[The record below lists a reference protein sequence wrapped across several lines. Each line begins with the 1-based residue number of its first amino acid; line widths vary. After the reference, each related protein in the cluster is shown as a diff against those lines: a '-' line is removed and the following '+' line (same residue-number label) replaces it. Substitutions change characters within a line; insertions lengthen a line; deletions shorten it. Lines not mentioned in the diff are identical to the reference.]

1 MSKIEE
7 IKLPKREYKTEE
19 YYFVDSEDEMKE
31 EDKYNIDKENELI
44 AQDMFLR
51 EGINDEDEIEEGEN
65 IINVFKK
72 YNDIYVKKNKISL
85 KENEIEKIDRLKKE
99 LDENKVEIKKYID
112 NYKDNLILKETEEF
126 DKNLKDI
133 DIYSNKIKEIMNSKY
148 YQGNNK
154 DDKQNL
160 KEEIKKNLVLYNET
174 IKKLEKNIS
183 TQKEI
188 LKFGDDN
195 NADNNKFYTINYIND
210 ENMKKLNLNNELD
223 FISKKLKILEETIG
237 VEIKNNL
244 INNGN
249 ISNVLYSLLGKVDKN
264 LNETKENKEKLSN
277 EINSILDNIN
287 EKSEQLKKSNYFS
300 ICDNLRELYLLFE
313 YYEKYDN
320 IFEYL
325 KKRLLAIQDIHNESD
340 KFNDNIKILKEKI
353 QTNEK
358 EINELVEIYKNI
370 FKEFEKIENIII
382 SLNLIEKQISDKL
395 L

>member
-1 MSKIEE
+1 MSKIE
-7 IKLPKREYKTEE
+7 IKLPKREYKKEE
-19 YYFVDSEDEMKE
+19 YYFVDSEDEKEE
-31 EDKYNIDKENELI
+31 EDKFNIDKENELI
-44 AQDMFLR
+44 AQEMFLR
-51 EGINDEDEIEEGEN
+51 EGINDEDDIEVGEN

-72 YNDIYVKKNKISL
+72 YNDIYLKKNKICL

-99 LDENKVEIKKYID
+99 LDENKIEIKKYID
-112 NYKDNLILKETEEF
+112 NYNDNLILRETEEF

-160 KEEIKKNLVLYNET
+160 KEEIKKNLILYNET
-174 IKKLEKNIS
+174 IKKLEKNINS
-183 TQKEI
+183 QKEI
-188 LKFGDDN
+188 LKFGDNNNTDN
-195 NADNNKFYTINYIND
+195 NNYYTINYVND
-210 ENMKKLNLNNELD
+210 ENIKKLNLNNELD

-237 VEIKNNL
+237 IEIKNNL

-249 ISNVLYSLLGKVDKN
+249 ISNILYSLLTKINNN
-264 LNETKENKEKLSN
+264 LNETKENKEKLLN

-287 EKSEQLKKSNYFS
+287 EKNEKLKNSNYFS
-300 ICDNLRELYLLFE
+300 ICNNLRELYLLFE
-313 YYEKYDN
+313 FYEKYDN

-340 KFNDNIKILKEKI
+340 KFNDNIKLLKEKI

-358 EINELVEIYKNI
+358 EINELVESYKNI

-382 SLNLIEKQISDKL
+382 SLNIIEKQISDKL

>member
-1 MSKIEE
+1 MSKIE
-7 IKLPKREYKTEE
+7 IKLPKREYKKEE
-19 YYFVDSEDEMKE
+19 YYFVDSEDEKEE
-31 EDKYNIDKENELI
+31 EDKFNIDKENELI
-44 AQDMFLR
+44 AQEMFLR
-51 EGINDEDEIEEGEN
+51 EGINDEDDIEVGEN

-72 YNDIYVKKNKISL
+72 YNDIYLKKNKICL

-99 LDENKVEIKKYID
+99 LDENKIEIKKYID
-112 NYKDNLILKETEEF
+112 NYNDNLILRETEEF

-160 KEEIKKNLVLYNET
+160 KEEIKKNLILYNET
-174 IKKLEKNIS
+174 IKKLEKNINS
-183 TQKEI
+183 QKEI
-188 LKFGDDN
+188 LKFGDNNNTDN
-195 NADNNKFYTINYIND
+195 NNYYTINYVND
-210 ENMKKLNLNNELD
+210 ENIKKLNLNNELD

-237 VEIKNNL
+237 IEKKNYL

-249 ISNVLYSLLGKVDKN
+249 ISNILYSLLTKLNNN
-264 LNETKENKEKLSN
+264 LNETKENKEKLLN

-287 EKSEQLKKSNYFS
+287 EKNEKLKNSNYFS
-300 ICDNLRELYLLFE
+300 ICNNLRELYLLFE
-313 YYEKYDN
+313 FYEKYDN

-325 KKRLLAIQDIHNESD
+325 KKRLLAIQDIYNESD
-340 KFNDNIKILKEKI
+340 KFNDNIKLLKEKI

-358 EINELVEIYKNI
+358 EINELVESYKNI

-382 SLNLIEKQISDKL
+382 SLNIIEKQISDKL

>member
-1 MSKIEE
+1 MSKIE
-7 IKLPKREYKTEE
+7 IKLPKREYKKEE
-19 YYFVDSEDEMKE
+19 YYFVDSEEEKEE
-31 EDKYNIDKENELI
+31 EDKFNIDKENELI
-44 AQDMFLR
+44 AQEMFLR
-51 EGINDEDEIEEGEN
+51 EGINDEDDIEVGEN

-72 YNDIYVKKNKISL
+72 YNDIYLKKNKICL

-99 LDENKVEIKKYID
+99 LDENKIEIKKYID
-112 NYKDNLILKETEEF
+112 NYNDNLILRETEEF

-160 KEEIKKNLVLYNET
+160 KEEIKKNLILYNET
-174 IKKLEKNIS
+174 IKKLEKNINS
-183 TQKEI
+183 QKEI
-188 LKFGDDN
+188 LKFGDNNNTDN
-195 NADNNKFYTINYIND
+195 NNYYTINYVND
-210 ENMKKLNLNNELD
+210 ENIKKLNLNNELD

-237 VEIKNNL
+237 IEKKNYL

-249 ISNVLYSLLGKVDKN
+249 ISNILYSLLTKLNNN
-264 LNETKENKEKLSN
+264 LNETKENKEKLLN

-287 EKSEQLKKSNYFS
+287 EKNEKLKNSNYFS
-300 ICDNLRELYLLFE
+300 ICNNLRELYLLFE
-313 YYEKYDN
+313 FYEKYDN

-325 KKRLLAIQDIHNESD
+325 KKRLLAIQDIYNESD
-340 KFNDNIKILKEKI
+340 KFNDNIKLLKEKI

-358 EINELVEIYKNI
+358 EINELVESYKNI

-382 SLNLIEKQISDKL
+382 SLNIIEKQISDKL

>member
-1 MSKIEE
+1 MSKIE
-7 IKLPKREYKTEE
+7 IKLPKREYKKEE
-19 YYFVDSEDEMKE
+19 YYFVDSEDEKEE
-31 EDKYNIDKENELI
+31 EDKFNIDKENELI
-44 AQDMFLR
+44 AQEMFLR
-51 EGINDEDEIEEGEN
+51 EGINDEDDIEVGEN

-72 YNDIYVKKNKISL
+72 YNDIYLKKNKICL

-99 LDENKVEIKKYID
+99 LDENKIEIKKYID
-112 NYKDNLILKETEEF
+112 NYNDNLILRETEEF

-160 KEEIKKNLVLYNET
+160 KEEIKKNLILYNET
-174 IKKLEKNIS
+174 IKKLEKNINS
-183 TQKEI
+183 QKEI
-188 LKFGDDN
+188 LKFSDN
-195 NADNNKFYTINYIND
+195 NNTDNNNYYTINYVND
-210 ENMKKLNLNNELD
+210 ENIKKLNLNNELD

-237 VEIKNNL
+237 IEKKNYL

-249 ISNVLYSLLGKVDKN
+249 ISNILYSLLTKLNNN
-264 LNETKENKEKLSN
+264 LNETKENKEKLLN

-287 EKSEQLKKSNYFS
+287 EKNEKLKNSNYFS
-300 ICDNLRELYLLFE
+300 ICNNLRELYLLFE
-313 YYEKYDN
+313 FYEKYDN

-325 KKRLLAIQDIHNESD
+325 KKRLLAIQDIYNESD
-340 KFNDNIKILKEKI
+340 KFNDNIKLLKEKI

-358 EINELVEIYKNI
+358 EINELVENYKNI

-382 SLNLIEKQISDKL
+382 SLNLIEKQISNKL

>member
-1 MSKIEE
+1 MSKIE
-7 IKLPKREYKTEE
+7 IKLPKREYKKEE
-19 YYFVDSEDEMKE
+19 YYFVDSEEEKEE
-31 EDKYNIDKENELI
+31 EDKFNIDKENELI
-44 AQDMFLR
+44 AQEMFLR
-51 EGINDEDEIEEGEN
+51 EGINDEDDIEVGEN

-72 YNDIYVKKNKISL
+72 YNDIYLKKNKICL

-99 LDENKVEIKKYID
+99 LDENKIEIKKYID
-112 NYKDNLILKETEEF
+112 NYNDNLILRETEEF

-160 KEEIKKNLVLYNET
+160 KEEIKKNLILYNET
-174 IKKLEKNIS
+174 IKKLEKNINS
-183 TQKEI
+183 QKEI
-188 LKFGDDN
+188 LKFGDNNNTDN
-195 NADNNKFYTINYIND
+195 NNYYTINYVND
-210 ENMKKLNLNNELD
+210 ENIKKLNLTNELD

-237 VEIKNNL
+237 IEIKNNL

-249 ISNVLYSLLGKVDKN
+249 ITNILYSLLTKINNN
-264 LNETKENKEKLSN
+264 LNETKENKEKLLN

-287 EKSEQLKKSNYFS
+287 EQNEKVKNSNYFS
-300 ICDNLRELYLLFE
+300 ICNNLRELYLLFE
-313 YYEKYDN
+313 FYEKYDN

-325 KKRLLAIQDIHNESD
+325 KKRLLAIQDIYNESD
-340 KFNDNIKILKEKI
+340 KFNDNIKLLKEKI

-358 EINELVEIYKNI
+358 EINELFESYKNI

-382 SLNLIEKQISDKL
+382 SLNLIEKQISNKL

>member
-1 MSKIEE
+1 MSKIE
-7 IKLPKREYKTEE
+7 IKLPKREYKKEE
-19 YYFVDSEDEMKE
+19 YYFVDSEEEKEE
-31 EDKYNIDKENELI
+31 EDKFNIDKENELI
-44 AQDMFLR
+44 AQEMFLR
-51 EGINDEDEIEEGEN
+51 EGINDEDDIEVGEN

-72 YNDIYVKKNKISL
+72 YNDIYLKKNKICL

-99 LDENKVEIKKYID
+99 LDENKIEIKKYID
-112 NYKDNLILKETEEF
+112 NYNDNLILRETEEF

-160 KEEIKKNLVLYNET
+160 KEEVKKNLILYNET
-174 IKKLEKNIS
+174 IKKLEKNINS
-183 TQKEI
+183 QKEI
-188 LKFGDDN
+188 LKFGDNNNTDN
-195 NADNNKFYTINYIND
+195 NNYYTINYVND
-210 ENMKKLNLNNELD
+210 ENIKKLNLTNELD

-237 VEIKNNL
+237 IEIKNNL

-249 ISNVLYSLLGKVDKN
+249 ITNILYSLLTKINNN
-264 LNETKENKEKLSN
+264 LNETKENKEKLLN

-287 EKSEQLKKSNYFS
+287 EQNEKVKNSNYFS
-300 ICDNLRELYLLFE
+300 ICNNLRELYLLFE
-313 YYEKYDN
+313 FYEKYDN

-325 KKRLLAIQDIHNESD
+325 KKRLLAIQEIHNESD
-340 KFNDNIKILKEKI
+340 KFNDNIKLLKEKI

-358 EINELVEIYKNI
+358 EINELFESYKNI

-382 SLNLIEKQISDKL
+382 SLNLIEKQISNKL

>member
-1 MSKIEE
+1 MSKIE
-7 IKLPKREYKTEE
+7 IKLPKREYKKEE
-19 YYFVDSEDEMKE
+19 YYFVDSEDEKEE
-31 EDKYNIDKENELI
+31 EDKFNIDKENELI
-44 AQDMFLR
+44 AQEMFLR
-51 EGINDEDEIEEGEN
+51 EGINDEDDIEVGEN

-72 YNDIYVKKNKISL
+72 YNDIYLKKNKICL

-99 LDENKVEIKKYID
+99 LDENKIEIKKYID
-112 NYKDNLILKETEEF
+112 NYNDNLILRETEEF

-160 KEEIKKNLVLYNET
+160 KEEIKKNLILYNET
-174 IKKLEKNIS
+174 IKKLEKNINS
-183 TQKEI
+183 QKEI
-188 LKFGDDN
+188 LKFGDNNNTDN
-195 NADNNKFYTINYIND
+195 NNYYTINYIND
-210 ENMKKLNLNNELD
+210 ENIKKLNLNNELD

-237 VEIKNNL
+237 IEKKNYL

-249 ISNVLYSLLGKVDKN
+249 ISNILYSLLTKLNNN
-264 LNETKENKEKLSN
+264 LNETKENKEKLLN

-287 EKSEQLKKSNYFS
+287 EKNEKLKNSNYFS
-300 ICDNLRELYLLFE
+300 ICNNLRELYLLFE
-313 YYEKYDN
+313 FYEKYDN

-325 KKRLLAIQDIHNESD
+325 KKRLLAIQDIYNESD
-340 KFNDNIKILKEKI
+340 KFNDNIKLLKEKI

-358 EINELVEIYKNI
+358 EINELVESYKNI

-382 SLNLIEKQISDKL
+382 SLNIIEKQISDKL

>member
-1 MSKIEE
+1 MSKIE
-7 IKLPKREYKTEE
+7 IKLPKREYKKEE
-19 YYFVDSEDEMKE
+19 YYFVDSEEDEKE

-44 AQDMFLR
+44 AQEMFLR
-51 EGINDEDEIEEGEN
+51 EGINDEDDIEVGEN

-72 YNDIYVKKNKISL
+72 YNDIYLKKNKICL

-99 LDENKVEIKKYID
+99 LDENKIEIKKYID
-112 NYKDNLILKETEEF
+112 NYNDNLILRETEEF

-148 YQGNNK
+148 YQGSNK
-154 DDKQNL
+154 DDKKNL
-160 KEEIKKNLVLYNET
+160 KEDIKKNLILYNES
-174 IKKLEKNIS
+174 IKKLEKNIN

-188 LKFGDDN
+188 LKFGDANDK
-195 NADNNKFYTINYIND
+195 DDNKFYTINYIND
-210 ENMKKLNLNNELD
+210 ENLKKLNLNNELD

-237 VEIKNNL
+237 IEIKNNL

-249 ISNVLYSLLGKVDKN
+249 ITNILYSLLTKINNN
-264 LNETKENKEKLSN
+264 LNETKENKEKLLN

-287 EKSEQLKKSNYFS
+287 EQNEKVKNSNYFS
-300 ICDNLRELYLLFE
+300 ICNNLRELYLLFE
-313 YYEKYDN
+313 FYEKYDN

-325 KKRLLAIQDIHNESD
+325 KKRLLAIQEIHNESD
-340 KFNDNIKILKEKI
+340 KFNDNIKLLKEKI

-358 EINELVEIYKNI
+358 EINELFESYKNI

-382 SLNLIEKQISDKL
+382 SLNLIEKQISNKL

>member
-1 MSKIEE
+1 MSKIE
-7 IKLPKREYKTEE
+7 IKLPKREYKKEE
-19 YYFVDSEDEMKE
+19 YYFVDSEEEKEE
-31 EDKYNIDKENELI
+31 EDKFNIDKENELI
-44 AQDMFLR
+44 AQEMFLR
-51 EGINDEDEIEEGEN
+51 EGINDEDDIEVGEN

-72 YNDIYVKKNKISL
+72 YNDIYLKKNKICL

-99 LDENKVEIKKYID
+99 LDENKIEIKKYID
-112 NYKDNLILKETEEF
+112 NYNDNLILRETEEF

-148 YQGNNK
+148 YQGNNI
-154 DDKQNL
+154 DDKKNL
-160 KEEIKKNLVLYNET
+160 KEEIKKNLIKYNET
-174 IKKLEKNIS
+174 INKLEKNINS
-183 TQKEI
+183 QKEI
-188 LKFGDDN
+188 LKFGDIN
-195 NADNNKFYTINYIND
+195 NTNNNNYYTINYVND
-210 ENMKKLNLNNELD
+210 ENIKKLNLTNELD

-237 VEIKNNL
+237 IEIKNNL

-249 ISNVLYSLLGKVDKN
+249 ISNVLYSLLSKIDNN
-264 LNETKENKEKLSN
+264 LNETKENKEKLLN

-287 EKSEQLKKSNYFS
+287 EKNENLKNSNYFS
-300 ICDNLRELYLLFE
+300 ICNNLRELYLLFE
-313 YYEKYDN
+313 FYEKYDN

-340 KFNDNIKILKEKI
+340 KFNDNIKLLKEKI

-358 EINELVEIYKNI
+358 EINELFESYKNI

-382 SLNLIEKQISDKL
+382 SLNLIEKQISNKL

>member
-1 MSKIEE
+1 MSKIE
-7 IKLPKREYKTEE
+7 IKLPKREYKKEE
-19 YYFVDSEDEMKE
+19 YYFVDSEEEKEE
-31 EDKYNIDKENELI
+31 EDKFNIDKENELI
-44 AQDMFLR
+44 AQEMFLR
-51 EGINDEDEIEEGEN
+51 EGINDEDDIEVGEN

-72 YNDIYVKKNKISL
+72 YNDIYLKKNKICL

-99 LDENKVEIKKYID
+99 LDENKIEIKKYID
-112 NYKDNLILKETEEF
+112 NYNDNLILRETEEF

-160 KEEIKKNLVLYNET
+160 KEEIKKNLILYNET
-174 IKKLEKNIS
+174 IKKLEKNINS
-183 TQKEI
+183 QKEI
-188 LKFGDDN
+188 LKFGDNNNTDN
-195 NADNNKFYTINYIND
+195 NNYYTINYVND
-210 ENMKKLNLNNELD
+210 ENIKKLNLNNELD

-237 VEIKNNL
+237 IEIKNNL

-249 ISNVLYSLLGKVDKN
+249 ITNILYSLLTKINNN
-264 LNETKENKEKLSN
+264 LNETKENKEKLLN

-287 EKSEQLKKSNYFS
+287 EQNEKVKNSNYFS
-300 ICDNLRELYLLFE
+300 ICNNLRELYLLFE
-313 YYEKYDN
+313 FYEKYDN

-325 KKRLLAIQDIHNESD
+325 KKRLLAIQEIHNESD
-340 KFNDNIKILKEKI
+340 KFNDNIKLLKEKI

-358 EINELVEIYKNI
+358 EINELFESYKNI

-382 SLNLIEKQISDKL
+382 SLNLIEKQISNKL

>member
-1 MSKIEE
+1 MSKIE
-7 IKLPKREYKTEE
+7 IKLPKREYKKEE
-19 YYFVDSEDEMKE
+19 YYFVDSEDEKEE
-31 EDKYNIDKENELI
+31 EDKFNIDKENELI
-44 AQDMFLR
+44 AQEMFLR
-51 EGINDEDEIEEGEN
+51 EGINDEDDIEVGEN

-72 YNDIYVKKNKISL
+72 YNDIYLKKNKICL

-99 LDENKVEIKKYID
+99 LDENKIEIKKYID
-112 NYKDNLILKETEEF
+112 NYNDNLILRETEEF

-160 KEEIKKNLVLYNET
+160 KEEIKKNLILYNET
-174 IKKLEKNIS
+174 IKKLEKNINS
-183 TQKEI
+183 QKEI
-188 LKFGDDN
+188 LKFGDNNNTDN
-195 NADNNKFYTINYIND
+195 NNYYTINYVND
-210 ENMKKLNLNNELD
+210 ENIKKLNLNNELD

-237 VEIKNNL
+237 IEKKNYL

-249 ISNVLYSLLGKVDKN
+249 ISNILYSLLTKLNNN
-264 LNETKENKEKLSN
+264 LNETKENKEKLLN

-287 EKSEQLKKSNYFS
+287 EKNEKLKNSNYFS
-300 ICDNLRELYLLFE
+300 ICNNLRELYLLFE
-313 YYEKYDN
+313 FYEKYDN

-325 KKRLLAIQDIHNESD
+325 KKRLLAIQDIYNESD
-340 KFNDNIKILKEKI
+340 KFNDNIKLLKEKI

-358 EINELVEIYKNI
+358 EINELVESYKNI

-382 SLNLIEKQISDKL
+382 SLNLIEKQISNKL

>member
-1 MSKIEE
+1 MSKIE
-7 IKLPKREYKTEE
+7 IKLPKREYKKEE
-19 YYFVDSEDEMKE
+19 YYFVDSEEEKEE
-31 EDKYNIDKENELI
+31 EDKFNIDKENELI
-44 AQDMFLR
+44 AQEMFLR
-51 EGINDEDEIEEGEN
+51 EGINDEDDIEVGEN

-72 YNDIYVKKNKISL
+72 YNDIYLKKNKICL

-99 LDENKVEIKKYID
+99 LDENKIEIKKYID
-112 NYKDNLILKETEEF
+112 NYNDNLILRETEEF

-160 KEEIKKNLVLYNET
+160 KEEIKKNLILYNET
-174 IKKLEKNIS
+174 IKKLEKNINS
-183 TQKEI
+183 QKEI
-188 LKFGDDN
+188 LKFGDNNNTDN
-195 NADNNKFYTINYIND
+195 NNYYIINYVND
-210 ENMKKLNLNNELD
+210 ENIKKLNLNNELD

-237 VEIKNNL
+237 IEKKNYL

-249 ISNVLYSLLGKVDKN
+249 ISNILYSLLTKLNNN
-264 LNETKENKEKLSN
+264 LNETKENKEKLLN

-287 EKSEQLKKSNYFS
+287 EKNEKLKNSNYFS
-300 ICDNLRELYLLFE
+300 ICNNLRELYLLFE
-313 YYEKYDN
+313 FYEKYDN

-325 KKRLLAIQDIHNESD
+325 KKRLLAIQDIYNESD
-340 KFNDNIKILKEKI
+340 KFNDNIKLLKEKI

-358 EINELVEIYKNI
+358 EINELVESYKNI

-382 SLNLIEKQISDKL
+382 SLNIIEKQISDKL

>member
-1 MSKIEE
+1 MSKIE
-7 IKLPKREYKTEE
+7 IKLPKREYKKEE
-19 YYFVDSEDEMKE
+19 YYFVDSEDEKEE
-31 EDKYNIDKENELI
+31 EDKFNIDKENELI
-44 AQDMFLR
+44 AQEMFLR
-51 EGINDEDEIEEGEN
+51 EGINDEDDIEVGEN

-72 YNDIYVKKNKISL
+72 YNDIYLKKNKICL

-99 LDENKVEIKKYID
+99 LDENKIEIKKYID
-112 NYKDNLILKETEEF
+112 NYNDNLILRETEEF

-160 KEEIKKNLVLYNET
+160 KEEIKKNLILYNET
-174 IKKLEKNIS
+174 IKKLEKNINS
-183 TQKEI
+183 QKEI
-188 LKFGDDN
+188 LKFSDN
-195 NADNNKFYTINYIND
+195 NNTDNNNYYTINYIND
-210 ENMKKLNLNNELD
+210 ENIKKLNLNNELD

-237 VEIKNNL
+237 IEKKNYL

-249 ISNVLYSLLGKVDKN
+249 ISNILYSLLTKLNNN
-264 LNETKENKEKLSN
+264 LNETKENKEKLLN

-287 EKSEQLKKSNYFS
+287 EKNEKLKNSNYFS
-300 ICDNLRELYLLFE
+300 ICNNLRELYLLFE
-313 YYEKYDN
+313 FYEKYDN

-325 KKRLLAIQDIHNESD
+325 KKRLLAIQDIYNESD
-340 KFNDNIKILKEKI
+340 KFNDNIKLLKEKI

-358 EINELVEIYKNI
+358 EINELVESYKNI

-382 SLNLIEKQISDKL
+382 SLNIIEKQISDKL

>member
-1 MSKIEE
+1 MSKIE
-7 IKLPKREYKTEE
+7 IKLPKREYKKEE
-19 YYFVDSEDEMKE
+19 YYFVDSEEDEKE

-44 AQDMFLR
+44 AQEMFLR
-51 EGINDEDEIEEGEN
+51 EGINDEDDIEVGEN

-72 YNDIYVKKNKISL
+72 YNDIYLKKNKICL

-99 LDENKVEIKKYID
+99 LDENKIEIKKYID
-112 NYKDNLILKETEEF
+112 NYNDNLILRETEEF

-148 YQGNNK
+148 YQGNNI
-154 DDKQNL
+154 DDKKNL
-160 KEEIKKNLVLYNET
+160 KEEIKKNLILYNET
-174 IKKLEKNIS
+174 IKKLEKNINS
-183 TQKEI
+183 QKEI
-188 LKFGDDN
+188 LKFGDNNNTDN
-195 NADNNKFYTINYIND
+195 NNYYTINYVND
-210 ENMKKLNLNNELD
+210 ENIKKLNLNNELD

-237 VEIKNNL
+237 IEIKNNL

-249 ISNVLYSLLGKVDKN
+249 ITNILYSLLTKINNN
-264 LNETKENKEKLSN
+264 LNETKENKEKLLN

-287 EKSEQLKKSNYFS
+287 EKNEKLKNSNYFS
-300 ICDNLRELYLLFE
+300 ICNNLRELYLLFE
-313 YYEKYDN
+313 FYEKYDN

-325 KKRLLAIQDIHNESD
+325 KKRLLAIQEIHNESD
-340 KFNDNIKILKEKI
+340 KFNDNIKLLKEKI
-353 QTNEK
+353 QNNEK
-358 EINELVEIYKNI
+358 EINELVENYKNI

>member
-1 MSKIEE
+1 MSKIE
-7 IKLPKREYKTEE
+7 IKLPKREYKKEE
-19 YYFVDSEDEMKE
+19 YYFVDSEDEKEE
-31 EDKYNIDKENELI
+31 EDKFNIDKENELI
-44 AQDMFLR
+44 AQEMFLR
-51 EGINDEDEIEEGEN
+51 EGINDEDDIEVGEN

-72 YNDIYVKKNKISL
+72 YNDIYLKKNKICL

-99 LDENKVEIKKYID
+99 LDENKIEIKKYID
-112 NYKDNLILKETEEF
+112 NYNDNLILRETEEF

-160 KEEIKKNLVLYNET
+160 KEEIKKNLILYNET
-174 IKKLEKNIS
+174 IKKLEKNINS
-183 TQKEI
+183 QKEI
-188 LKFGDDN
+188 LKFSDN
-195 NADNNKFYTINYIND
+195 NNTDNNNYYTINYVND
-210 ENMKKLNLNNELD
+210 ENIKKLNLNNELD

-237 VEIKNNL
+237 IEKKNYL

-249 ISNVLYSLLGKVDKN
+249 ISNILYSLLTKLNNN
-264 LNETKENKEKLSN
+264 LNETKENKEKLLN

-287 EKSEQLKKSNYFS
+287 EKNEKLKNSNYFS
-300 ICDNLRELYLLFE
+300 ICNNLRELYLLFE
-313 YYEKYDN
+313 FYEKYDN

-325 KKRLLAIQDIHNESD
+325 KKRLLAIQDIYNESD
-340 KFNDNIKILKEKI
+340 KFNDNIKLLKEKI

-358 EINELVEIYKNI
+358 EINELVESYKNI

-382 SLNLIEKQISDKL
+382 SLNIIEKQISDKL

>member
-1 MSKIEE
+1 MSKIE
-7 IKLPKREYKTEE
+7 IKLPKREYKKEE
-19 YYFVDSEDEMKE
+19 YYFFDSEDEKEE
-31 EDKYNIDKENELI
+31 EDKFNIDKENELI
-44 AQDMFLR
+44 AQEMFLR
-51 EGINDEDEIEEGEN
+51 EGINDEDDIEVGEN

-72 YNDIYVKKNKISL
+72 YNDIYLKKNKICL

-99 LDENKVEIKKYID
+99 LDENKIEIKKYID
-112 NYKDNLILKETEEF
+112 NYNDNLILRETEEF

-160 KEEIKKNLVLYNET
+160 KEEIKKNLILYNET
-174 IKKLEKNIS
+174 IKKLEKNINS
-183 TQKEI
+183 QKEI
-188 LKFGDDN
+188 LKFGDNNNTDN
-195 NADNNKFYTINYIND
+195 NNYYTINYVND
-210 ENMKKLNLNNELD
+210 ENIKKLNLNNELD

-237 VEIKNNL
+237 IEKKNYL

-249 ISNVLYSLLGKVDKN
+249 ISNILYSLLTKLNNN
-264 LNETKENKEKLSN
+264 LNETKENKEKLLN

-287 EKSEQLKKSNYFS
+287 EKNEKLKNSNYFS
-300 ICDNLRELYLLFE
+300 ICNNLRELYLLFE
-313 YYEKYDN
+313 FYEKYDN

-325 KKRLLAIQDIHNESD
+325 KKRLLAIQDIYNESD
-340 KFNDNIKILKEKI
+340 KFNDNIKLLKEKI

-358 EINELVEIYKNI
+358 EINELVESYKNI

-382 SLNLIEKQISDKL
+382 SLNIIEKQISDKL

>member
-1 MSKIEE
+1 MSKIE
-7 IKLPKREYKTEE
+7 IKLPKREYKKEE
-19 YYFVDSEDEMKE
+19 YYFVDSEEEKEE
-31 EDKYNIDKENELI
+31 EDKFNIDKENELI
-44 AQDMFLR
+44 AQEMFLR
-51 EGINDEDEIEEGEN
+51 EGINDEDDIEVGEN

-72 YNDIYVKKNKISL
+72 YNDIYLKKNKICL

-99 LDENKVEIKKYID
+99 LDENKIEIKKYID
-112 NYKDNLILKETEEF
+112 NYNDNLILRETEEF

-160 KEEIKKNLVLYNET
+160 KEEIKKNLILYNET
-174 IKKLEKNIS
+174 IKKLEKNINS
-183 TQKEI
+183 QKEI
-188 LKFGDDN
+188 LKFGDNNNTDN
-195 NADNNKFYTINYIND
+195 NNYYTINYVND
-210 ENMKKLNLNNELD
+210 ENIKKLNLNNELD

-237 VEIKNNL
+237 IEIKNNL

-249 ISNVLYSLLGKVDKN
+249 ISNILYSLLTKINNN
-264 LNETKENKEKLSN
+264 LNETKENKEKLLN

-287 EKSEQLKKSNYFS
+287 EKNEKLKNSNYFS
-300 ICDNLRELYLLFE
+300 ICNNLRELYLLFE
-313 YYEKYDN
+313 FYEKYDN

-325 KKRLLAIQDIHNESD
+325 KKRLLAIQDIYNESD
-340 KFNDNIKILKEKI
+340 KFNDNIKLLKEKI

-358 EINELVEIYKNI
+358 EINELVESYKNI

-382 SLNLIEKQISDKL
+382 SLNIIEKQISDKL

>member
-1 MSKIEE
+1 MSKIE
-7 IKLPKREYKTEE
+7 IKLPKREYKKEE
-19 YYFVDSEDEMKE
+19 YYFVDSEDEKEE
-31 EDKYNIDKENELI
+31 EDKFNIDKENELI
-44 AQDMFLR
+44 AQEMFLR
-51 EGINDEDEIEEGEN
+51 EGINDEDDIEVGEN

-72 YNDIYVKKNKISL
+72 YNDIYLKKNKICL

-99 LDENKVEIKKYID
+99 LDENKIEIKKYID
-112 NYKDNLILKETEEF
+112 NYNDNLILRETEEF

-160 KEEIKKNLVLYNET
+160 KEEIKKNLILYNET
-174 IKKLEKNIS
+174 IKKLEKNINS
-183 TQKEI
+183 QKEI
-188 LKFGDDN
+188 LKFGDNNNTDN
-195 NADNNKFYTINYIND
+195 NNYYTINYVND
-210 ENMKKLNLNNELD
+210 ENIKKLNLTNELD

-237 VEIKNNL
+237 IEIKNNL

-249 ISNVLYSLLGKVDKN
+249 ITNILYSLLTKINNN
-264 LNETKENKEKLSN
+264 LNETKENKEKLLN

-287 EKSEQLKKSNYFS
+287 EQNEKVKNSNYFS
-300 ICDNLRELYLLFE
+300 ICNNLRELYLLFE
-313 YYEKYDN
+313 FYEKYDN

-325 KKRLLAIQDIHNESD
+325 KKRLLAIQEIHNESD
-340 KFNDNIKILKEKI
+340 KFNDNIKLLKEKI

-358 EINELVEIYKNI
+358 EINELFESYKNI

-382 SLNLIEKQISDKL
+382 SLNLIEKQISNKL

>member
-1 MSKIEE
+1 MSKIE
-7 IKLPKREYKTEE
+7 IKLPKREYKKEE
-19 YYFVDSEDEMKE
+19 YYFVDSEEEKEE
-31 EDKYNIDKENELI
+31 EDKFNIDKENELI
-44 AQDMFLR
+44 AQEMFLR
-51 EGINDEDEIEEGEN
+51 EGINDEDDIEVGEN

-72 YNDIYVKKNKISL
+72 YNDIYLKKNKICL

-99 LDENKVEIKKYID
+99 LDENKIEIKKYID
-112 NYKDNLILKETEEF
+112 NYNDNLILRETEEF

-160 KEEIKKNLVLYNET
+160 KEEIKKNLILYNET
-174 IKKLEKNIS
+174 IKKLEKNINS
-183 TQKEI
+183 QKEI
-188 LKFGDDN
+188 LKFGDNNNTDN
-195 NADNNKFYTINYIND
+195 NNYYTINYVND
-210 ENMKKLNLNNELD
+210 ENIKKLNLNNELD

-237 VEIKNNL
+237 IEKKNYL

-249 ISNVLYSLLGKVDKN
+249 ISNILYSLLTKLNNN
-264 LNETKENKEKLSN
+264 LNETKENKEKLLN

-287 EKSEQLKKSNYFS
+287 EKNEKLKNSNYFS
-300 ICDNLRELYLLFE
+300 ICNNLRELYLLFE
-313 YYEKYDN
+313 FYEKYDN

-325 KKRLLAIQDIHNESD
+325 KKRLLAIQDIYNESD
-340 KFNDNIKILKEKI
+340 KFNDNIKLLKEKI

-358 EINELVEIYKNI
+358 EINELVENYKNI

-382 SLNLIEKQISDKL
+382 SLNIIEKQLSDKL

>member
-1 MSKIEE
+1 MSKIE
-7 IKLPKREYKTEE
+7 IKLPKREYKKEE
-19 YYFVDSEDEMKE
+19 YYFVDSEDEKEE
-31 EDKYNIDKENELI
+31 EDKFNIDKENELI
-44 AQDMFLR
+44 AQEMFLR
-51 EGINDEDEIEEGEN
+51 EGINDEDDIEVGEN

-72 YNDIYVKKNKISL
+72 YNDIYLKKNKICL

-99 LDENKVEIKKYID
+99 LDENKIEIKKYID
-112 NYKDNLILKETEEF
+112 NYNDNLILRETEEF

-160 KEEIKKNLVLYNET
+160 KEEIKKNLILYNET
-174 IKKLEKNIS
+174 IKKLEKNINS
-183 TQKEI
+183 QKEN
-188 LKFGDDN
+188 LKFGDNNNTDN
-195 NADNNKFYTINYIND
+195 NNYYTINYVND
-210 ENMKKLNLNNELD
+210 ENIKKLNLNNELD

-237 VEIKNNL
+237 IEKKNYL

-249 ISNVLYSLLGKVDKN
+249 ISNILYSLLTKLNNN
-264 LNETKENKEKLSN
+264 LNETKENKEKLLN

-287 EKSEQLKKSNYFS
+287 EKNEKLKNSNYFS
-300 ICDNLRELYLLFE
+300 ICNNLRELYLLFE
-313 YYEKYDN
+313 FYEKYDN

-325 KKRLLAIQDIHNESD
+325 KKRLLAIQDIYNESD
-340 KFNDNIKILKEKI
+340 KFNDNIKLLKEKI

-358 EINELVEIYKNI
+358 EINELVESYKNI

-382 SLNLIEKQISDKL
+382 SLNIIEKQISDKL

>member
-1 MSKIEE
+1 MSKIE
-7 IKLPKREYKTEE
+7 IKLPKREYKKEE
-19 YYFVDSEDEMKE
+19 YYFVDSEEEKEE
-31 EDKYNIDKENELI
+31 EDKFNIDKENELI
-44 AQDMFLR
+44 AQEMFLR
-51 EGINDEDEIEEGEN
+51 EGINDEDDIEVGEN

-72 YNDIYVKKNKISL
+72 YNDIYLKKNKICL

-99 LDENKVEIKKYID
+99 LDENKIEIKKYID
-112 NYKDNLILKETEEF
+112 NYNDNLILRETEEF

-148 YQGNNK
+148 YQGNNI
-154 DDKQNL
+154 DDKKNL
-160 KEEIKKNLVLYNET
+160 KEEIKKNLIKYNET
-174 IKKLEKNIS
+174 INKLEKNINS
-183 TQKEI
+183 QKEI
-188 LKFGDDN
+188 LKFGDIN
-195 NADNNKFYTINYIND
+195 NTNNNNYYTINYVND
-210 ENMKKLNLNNELD
+210 ENIKKLNLTNELD

-237 VEIKNNL
+237 IEIKNNL

-249 ISNVLYSLLGKVDKN
+249 ITNILYSLLTKINNN
-264 LNETKENKEKLSN
+264 LNETKENKEKLLN

-287 EKSEQLKKSNYFS
+287 EQNEKVKNSNYFS
-300 ICDNLRELYLLFE
+300 ICNNLRELYLLFE
-313 YYEKYDN
+313 FYEKYDN

-340 KFNDNIKILKEKI
+340 KFNDNIKLLKEKI

-358 EINELVEIYKNI
+358 EINELFESYKNI

-382 SLNLIEKQISDKL
+382 SLNLIEKQISNKL